1 MDEPAFVHPVPKG
14 TRVAK
19 PSLREKGQPKF
30 ICETAFRYF
39 SQNKHQEYIV
49 PRNIV
54 VSPEQVRQYG
64 ILQSKDIVLNQY
76 KTDTRREIEKYG
88 KETLRHILTDM
99 LLIRQ
104 FETCLST
111 IKIEGL
117 YQGIPYT
124 HKGPAHLSTGQEA
137 AAVGQSLNLTK
148 DDFVFGSHRSHG
160 EILSKCFS
168 AIHQLGDAEL
178 ETIMG
183 SYMNGRILKAL
194 EPLRN
199 RNIKELAVDYVLYGT
214 MSEIF
219 AKENGFNMGLGGSM
233 HAFFAPFGSMPNNA
247 IVGGS
252 SDIAVGAAL
261 YKRINRKTGIV
272 IANIGDG
279 ASATG
284 PTWEAMMLAAMDQY
298 NTLWDK
304 NVGGAP
310 PIIFN
315 FINNFYA
322 MGGQTSGETMG
333 FGVLA
338 RIGAGVNPEVMHGE
352 RVDGSNPLAV
362 ADSIERKRKIL
373 EMGKGPVL
381 LDTTTYRFSGHSPSD
396 ASSYRSKEELELW
409 LKHDPIIEYADY
421 LTKNTIIAKDEFAP
435 MQESA
440 VERIKTIMK
449 LAVDPKISPRIGFRS
464 DIIGELMFSNEK
476 VEKFDDRQPEV
487 LIALEDN
494 PRVKSISKKE
504 RYGLDKNGKPLPK
517 SNIYSYRDGL
527 FEAVL
532 HRAYTDPT
540 LVIYGEEN
548 RDWGGAF
555 AVYRGLTEALPYHRL
570 FNTPISEGAIVG
582 SATGYAMCGGRVL
595 AELMYCDFLGRA
607 GDEVFNQMSKWQAMS
622 AGVLKMPFVLRISVG
637 SKYGAQHSQDWTAIV
652 AHIPGLKVMFPAT
665 PYDAK
670 GMLNLA
676 LSGSDPVIFFES
688 QRLYDIGEM
697 FIKSGV
703 PAGYYEIEEGEPA
716 IRRTGKDITIV
727 TIGSA
732 LYTAMDA
739 ADVLEREHKFEA
751 EIIDARF
758 VNPLDYDKII
768 ESVKKT
774 GKILLTSDAVERG
787 SFLTTMAS
795 RVTEAAFDYLD
806 APPVVV
812 GSRNWITPGAE
823 LEEMFFPQK
832 EWLIDAIHERI
843 YPLPGHKVTTTQS
856 VEEMLRR
863 DRKGI

>member
-1 MDEPAFVHPVPKG
+1 M
-14 TRVAK
+14 
-19 PSLREKGQPKF
+19 
-30 ICETAFRYF
+30 
-39 SQNKHQEYIV
+39 
-49 PRNIV
+49 PRSIV
-54 VSPEQVRQYG
+54 VNPEKVRAYG
-64 ILQSKDIVLNQY
+64 VVKSKDMVLNQY
-76 KTDTRREIEKYG
+76 KSDAKLEIEKYG
-88 KETLRHILTDM
+88 EETLRQILIDM

-104 FETCLST
+104 FETCLNN
-111 IKIEGL
+111 IKIEGS
-117 YQGIPYT
+117 YQGIQYN

-168 AIHQLGDAEL
+168 AVHKLSDAEL
-178 ETIMG
+178 ENTMV
-183 SYMNGRILKAL
+183 SYMTGRILKAL
-194 EPLRN
+194 EPYRN
-199 RNIKELAVDYVLYGT
+199 KKIKELAVYYVLYGT
-214 MSEIF
+214 LSEIF

-261 YKRINRKTGIV
+261 YKRINRKPGIV

-315 FINNFYA
+315 FMNNFYA
-322 MGGQTSGETMG
+322 MGGQTNGETMG
-333 FGVLA
+333 FGQLA
-338 RIGAGVNPEVMHGE
+338 RIGAGVNPDAMYSE

-373 EMGKGPVL
+373 EMGKGPIL
-381 LDTTTYRFSGHSPSD
+381 LDTATYRFSGHSPSD

-409 LKHDPIIEYADY
+409 LKHDPIIEYTNY
-421 LTKNTIIAKDEFAP
+421 LTQHKIIAKDEIEP

-440 VERIKTIMK
+440 VECIKEVLK
-449 LAVDPKISPRIGFRS
+449 LAIDPVVSPRIGLRS
-464 DIIGELMFSNEK
+464 EIIGEVMFSNK
-476 VEKFDDRQPEV
+476 KIEKFDDRQPEV
-487 LIALEDN
+487 LIPIEEN
-494 PRVKSISKKE
+494 PRVKSIAKKE
-504 RYGLDKNGKPLPK
+504 RYGLDENGKPISK
-517 SNIYSYRDGL
+517 SKVYSYRDGL

-532 HRAYTDPT
+532 HRAYIDPT

-570 FNTPISEGAIVG
+570 FNAPISEGAIVG

-676 LSGSDPVIFFES
+676 LSGSDPVVFFES

-703 PAGYYEIEEGEPA
+703 PKGYYEIEEGEPA

-732 LYTAMDA
+732 LYTAIDA
-739 ADVLEREHKFEA
+739 ADVLEKEYKVSA

-758 VNPLDYDKII
+758 VNPLNYDKII

-774 GKILLTSDAVERG
+774 GKILFTSDAVERG
-787 SFLTTMAS
+787 SFLKTMANQ
-795 RVTEAAFDYLD
+795 VTEAAFDYLD

-823 LEEMFFPQK
+823 MEEMFFPQK
-832 EWLIDAIHERI
+832 EWLVDAIHERM

-856 VEEMLRR
+856 LGEMQRR

>member
-1 MDEPAFVHPVPKG
+1 M
-14 TRVAK
+14 
-19 PSLREKGQPKF
+19 
-30 ICETAFRYF
+30 I
-39 SQNKHQEYIV
+39 
-49 PRNIV
+49 
-54 VSPEQVRQYG
+54 VSPEKVRERG
-64 ILQSKDIVLNQY
+64 ILKSKDIVINQY
-76 KTDTRREIEKYG
+76 KPDAKHEIEKYG
-88 KETLRHILTDM
+88 KETLRHVLTDM

-104 FETCLST
+104 FETSLSN
-111 IKIEGL
+111 IKIEGA
-117 YQGIPYT
+117 YQGIQYN
-124 HKGPAHLSTGQEA
+124 HKGPAHLSTGQES
-137 AAVGQSLNLTK
+137 AAVGQSLLLTK

-160 EILSKCFS
+160 EILGKCLS
-168 AIHQLGDAEL
+168 AVHTLNGDEL
-178 ETIMG
+178 ENTME
-183 SYMNGRILKAL
+183 SYMGGKILKAL
-194 EPLRN
+194 EPYRSMK
-199 RNIKELAVDYVLYGT
+199 IKDLAAYYVLYGT
-214 MSEIF
+214 MAEIF

-261 YKRINRKTGIV
+261 YKRINRKPGLV

-315 FINNFYA
+315 FMNNFYA

-333 FGVLA
+333 FDQLA
-338 RIGAGVNPEVMHGE
+338 RIGAGVNPETMHSE

-362 ADSIERKRKIL
+362 ADAIERKRKIV

-396 ASSYRSKEELELW
+396 ASSYRSKEEVELW
-409 LKHDPIIEYADY
+409 MKHDPILEYAEY
-421 LTKNTIIAKDEFAP
+421 LVHNNVIARTDVEA

-440 VERIKTIMK
+440 VETIKNILT
-449 LAVDPKISPRIGFRS
+449 LAIDPKISPRIGFQS
-464 DIIGELMFSNEK
+464 EIIGELMFSNLK
-476 VEKFDDRQPEV
+476 IEKFEDQQPEV
-487 LIALEDN
+487 LIAIEDN
-494 PRVKSISKKE
+494 PRVKSIAKKE
-504 RYGLDKNGKPLPK
+504 RYGLDENGKPISK
-517 SNIYSYRDGL
+517 SKVYSYRDGL
-527 FEAVL
+527 FEAIL
-532 HRAYTDPT
+532 HRAYIDPT

-570 FNTPISEGAIVG
+570 FNSPISEGAIVG
-582 SATGYAMCGGRVL
+582 SATGYALCGGRVL

-676 LSGSDPVIFFES
+676 LRGSDPVIFFES

-697 FIKSGV
+697 FVKTGV
-703 PAGYYEIEEGEPA
+703 PKGYYEVEEGEPA
-716 IRRTGKDITIV
+716 VRRAGKDLTIL

-739 ADVLEREHKFEA
+739 AEGPK
-751 EIIDARF
+751 
-758 VNPLDYDKII
+758 
-768 ESVKKT
+768 
-774 GKILLTSDAVERG
+774 
-787 SFLTTMAS
+787 
-795 RVTEAAFDYLD
+795 
-806 APPVVV
+806 
-812 GSRNWITPGAE
+812 
-823 LEEMFFPQK
+823 
-832 EWLIDAIHERI
+832 RI
-843 YPLPGHKVTTTQS
+843 STAG
-856 VEEMLRR
+856 
-863 DRKGI
+863 